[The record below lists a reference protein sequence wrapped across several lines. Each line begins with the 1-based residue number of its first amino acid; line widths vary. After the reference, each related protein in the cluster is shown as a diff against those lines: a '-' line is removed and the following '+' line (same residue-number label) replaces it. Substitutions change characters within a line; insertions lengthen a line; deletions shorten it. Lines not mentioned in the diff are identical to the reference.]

1 MTRKMKDSGIEWI
14 GMIPEGWSVG
24 RVKHYYHIV
33 LGKML
38 QPNSKS
44 ETDELLP
51 YMCAVNITWKGVD
64 VSTTKSMWF
73 SKEERQN
80 YKLHKGDL
88 LVTEGGDV
96 AVSCIWNDE
105 IDDCYIQNAVHRVRP
120 KEQGYNR
127 FLYYWMNV
135 LKNYGYIDMVCNKA
149 TLAHFTKEKLEEC
162 IYIAPIQSE
171 QTQIADYLDAKC
183 AEIDALITAK
193 EKSNTLLKE
202 YRQSIIFEAVTK
214 GLDPHVPMKDSG
226 IEWIGMIPEGWNV
239 MNIKRLG
246 KIATGSTPS
255 KENLEYWD
263 GDIPWISSKD
273 MKSDF
278 LTDSEDHL
286 TVKALDECGMKVY
299 DNNTL
304 LFCVRSGI
312 LRHTFPVAV
321 AIVPV
326 TINQDIRAM
335 EVVESISPSYLLY
348 YLKGINSIVVSLYQ
362 KIGATVESIEMEW
375 FDYLP
380 VLLPSKEEQLLII
393 DKLKGKCAE
402 IDALIEANEKTIT
415 QLKEYR
421 QSVIFETVTGKLEV

>member
-1 MTRKMKDSGIEWI
+1 
-14 GMIPEGWSVG
+14 
-24 RVKHYYHIV
+24 
-33 LGKML
+33 
-38 QPNSKS
+38 
-44 ETDELLP
+44 
-51 YMCAVNITWKGVD
+51 
-64 VSTTKSMWF
+64 
-73 SKEERQN
+73 
-80 YKLHKGDL
+80 
-88 LVTEGGDV
+88 
-96 AVSCIWNDE
+96 
-105 IDDCYIQNAVHRVRP
+105 
-120 KEQGYNR
+120 
-127 FLYYWMNV
+127 
-135 LKNYGYIDMVCNKA
+135 
-149 TLAHFTKEKLEEC
+149 
-162 IYIAPIQSE
+162 
-171 QTQIADYLDAKC
+171 
-183 AEIDALITAK
+183 
-193 EKSNTLLKE
+193 
-202 YRQSIIFEAVTK
+202 
-214 GLDPHVPMKDSG
+214 
-226 IEWIGMIPEGWNV
+226 
-239 MNIKRLG
+239 
-246 KIATGSTPS
+246 
-255 KENLEYWD
+255 
-263 GDIPWISSKD
+263 